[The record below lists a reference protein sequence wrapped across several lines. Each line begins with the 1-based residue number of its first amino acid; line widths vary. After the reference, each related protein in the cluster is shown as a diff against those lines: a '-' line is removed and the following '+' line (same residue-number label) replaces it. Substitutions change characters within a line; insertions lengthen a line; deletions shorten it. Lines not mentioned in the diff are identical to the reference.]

1 MDGAI
6 DIESKDAVDDETAG
20 ADEAHLDTGLAH
32 SLHRVDKTTQDGSD
46 NVTDLNEAEHHES

>member
-20 ADEAHLDTGLAH
+20 ADEAHLDTGFAH
-32 SLHRVDKTTQDGSD
+32 SFHRINQAT
-46 NVTDLNEAEHHES
+46 